1 MLPLIV
7 SRALMPVC
15 GIPPTWKQWVK
26 QIKHETPLE
35 VWGLPC
41 MHQSPNPVIISSSSW
56 LIAEFL
62 ESDFL
67 DGEKHEKVRVGD

>member
-1 MLPLIV
+1 
-7 SRALMPVC
+7 
-15 GIPPTWKQWVK
+15 
-26 QIKHETPLE
+26 
-35 VWGLPC
+35 

-67 DGEKHEKVRVGD
+67 DGEKHEKVRVGDLKIILFPSLIKSVISDLHNSFGAHSKGILHSSSALEAQV